1 MLKTPL
7 NAIPPTLAALSDYES
22 LARERLT
29 TQSWAY
35 ISGGSADELS
45 MKRNRE
51 KLDDLCLLPR
61 TLCDV
66 AKGETKTTL
75 LGQQFEHPIISGPVA
90 YQALAHPD
98 GEIATALA
106 TQAQGG
112 LWVMSTLASRSFEEI
127 PSQVQSPRWFQLYV
141 QPTRSQ
147 TLELIQKAEHFQF
160 SALVITIDAPING
173 LRNREQRAE
182 FSLPPNV
189 RAVNI
194 DSTSP
199 LVHPGEGKS
208 VVFQGL
214 MAQAPTWDDIAFIQQ
229 NTSLP
234 IVLKGILNPLDAQK
248 AAELGVAGIVVS
260 NHGGR
265 ALDSVPSP
273 VEMLPIIRQTVGD
286 EMMVLADSGV
296 RRGADVVK
304 LIALGANAVLI
315 GRPLM
320 YGLATAGALGVAH
333 TIRLLRDELEMT
345 MALCG
350 VDAIENINKHCLWPA
365 T

>member
-1 MLKTPL
+1 M
-7 NAIPPTLAALSDYES
+7 
-22 LARERLT
+22 
-29 TQSWAY
+29 
-35 ISGGSADELS
+35 
-45 MKRNRE
+45 
-51 KLDDLCLLPR
+51 
-61 TLCDV
+61 
-66 AKGETKTTL
+66 
-75 LGQQFEHPIISGPVA
+75 
-90 YQALAHPD
+90 
-98 GEIATALA
+98 
-106 TQAQGG
+106 
-112 LWVMSTLASRSFEEI
+112 
-127 PSQVQSPRWFQLYV
+127 
-141 QPTRSQ
+141 
-147 TLELIQKAEHFQF
+147 
-160 SALVITIDAPING
+160 
-173 LRNREQRAE
+173 
-182 FSLPPNV
+182 
-189 RAVNI
+189 
-194 DSTSP
+194 
-199 LVHPGEGKS
+199 
-208 VVFQGL
+208 FQGL

-229 NTSLP
+229 RTSLP

-304 LIALGANAVLI
+304 LMALGANAVLI

-350 VDAIENINKHCLWPA
+350 VGSIEEINKHCLWPTA
-365 T
+365 